1 MKTKILKVF
10 FGSFPTLAE
19 RNQQT
24 QSLKPNT
31 SLLLSFCT
39 YPISKLDILQKEKH
53 AQPFAEIDTGASNHY
68 LFLTKIYSYPIPS
81 KKNIKTLNLIFYT
94 LDILTKKNK
103 KTNLDLHN

>member
-53 AQPFAEIDTGASNHY
+53 AQPFAEIDTGLALAQSQINTPVF
-68 LFLTKIYSYPIPS
+68 FLPNAKM
-81 KKNIKTLNLIFYT
+81 IK
-94 LDILTKKNK
+94 
-103 KTNLDLHN
+103 